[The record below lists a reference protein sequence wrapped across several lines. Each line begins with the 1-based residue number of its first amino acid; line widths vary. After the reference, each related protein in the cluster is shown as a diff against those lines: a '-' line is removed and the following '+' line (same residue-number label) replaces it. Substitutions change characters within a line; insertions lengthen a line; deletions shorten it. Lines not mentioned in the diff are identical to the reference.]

1 MTRSTAAAAPSLPSR
16 WPRPLVAVDV
26 AAFTV
31 LEADLKLL
39 LVRRGLPPYLPAL
52 PGGFVRCGDVV
63 VDQGEDLL
71 AAARR
76 ELVEETR
83 LFDGAAG
90 ARVRLLQ
97 VGAFGAPDRDP
108 RARVIAVAWLA
119 LVRPELAAFVRAGS
133 DAAAVEW
140 RSVASL
146 RLDDDA
152 AHDDASGDAAA
163 HSDEPPLLA
172 FDHRAMARA
181 CLQRLRRD
189 IDATDVA
196 RELVPAAFSVAEL
209 RAVVDAVRGTPSDP
223 ANFRRRFARLV
234 EDGVVVEAP
243 GHRVTGRRHAQVWSF
258 ADGAPAERR

>member
-1 MTRSTAAAAPSLPSR
+1 VTTTAPSATVSGDR

-39 LVRRGLPPYLPAL
+39 LVRRALPPHLPAL

-63 VDQGEDLL
+63 VDQGEDLQ

-83 LFDGAAG
+83 LFDGVGG
-90 ARVRLLQ
+90 ARVRLIQ
-97 VGAFGAPDRDP
+97 VGAFGAPYRDP

-119 LVRPELAAFVRAGS
+119 LVRPEVAAFVRAGS

-140 RSVASL
+140 RSVAAL
-146 RLDDDA
+146 ALDDEGGAGA
-152 AHDDASGDAAA
+152 A
-163 HSDEPPLLA
+163 PLA
-172 FDHRAMARA
+172 FDHRAVALA

-209 RAVVDAVRGTPSDP
+209 RAVVDAVRGTPADP
-223 ANFRRRFARLV
+223 ANFRRRFSRLV
-234 EDGVVVEAP
+234 EDGVVVAAA

-258 ADGAPAERR
+258 TADGGRVPASSHGL

>member
-1 MTRSTAAAAPSLPSR
+1 VKTSVPVDGPSVGR

-39 LVRRGLPPYLPAL
+39 LVRRGLPPHLPAL

-63 VDQGEDLL
+63 VDQGEDLQ

-76 ELVEETR
+76 ELVEETH
-83 LFDGAAG
+83 LFDGVAG
-90 ARVRLLQ
+90 ARVRLVQ
-97 VGAFGAPDRDP
+97 VGAFGAPDRDA

-119 LVRPELAAFVRAGS
+119 LVRPEVAAYVRAGS

-146 RLDDDA
+146 RLDDDDGSA
-152 AHDDASGDAAA
+152 
-163 HSDEPPLLA
+163 PLLA

-209 RAVVDAVRGTPSDP
+209 RAVVDAVRGAPSDP

-234 EDGVVVEAP
+234 EDGVVVAAP
-243 GHRVTGRRHAQVWSF
+243 GHRVTGRRHAQVWTF
-258 ADGAPAERR
+258 VDDA